1 MDLRKTAENMKARG
15 FTVRRYATAA
25 EAAAALAEE
34 LRGRTIGIGGSMTV
48 AQMGLAEMLERQ
60 GCTVYARSRSMSP
73 AEAEQAGRAE
83 RYISSANGI
92 AETGEIVNIDGTGNR
107 VAATL
112 YGPQKLYLIA
122 GRNKLAPTLQDAV
135 WRARN
140 IAAPLN
146 ARRLNKKTPCTVGEP
161 KCHDCRSPERIC
173 RGMTIHMAPMKGV
186 GETIVVLI
194 DEELGY

>member
-1 MDLRKTAENMKARG
+1 MNAEKALENLSRNG
-15 FTVRRYATAA
+15 FNAKYFGTAA
-25 EAAAALAEE
+25 QAADYLAAQLHGKTIGFGGSVTLDTMGLYDRLSADNTLFWHWKQPTDEARAAAAH
-34 LRGRTIGIGGSMTV
+34 
-48 AQMGLAEMLERQ
+48 AQIYL
-60 GCTVYARSRSMSP
+60 T
-73 AEAEQAGRAE
+73 
-83 RYISSANGI
+83 SANAI

>member
-15 FTVRRYATAA
+15 FTVRCYATAS
-25 EAAAALAEE
+25 EAATALAEE
-34 LRGRTIGIGGSMTV
+34 LRGRTVGIGGSMTV

>member
-15 FTVRRYATAA
+15 FTVRCYATAS

-34 LRGRTIGIGGSMTV
+34 LRGRTVGIGGSMTV

-161 KCHDCRSPERIC
+161 KCHDCRSLERIC

>member
-15 FTVRRYATAA
+15 FAVRCYATAS

-34 LRGRTIGIGGSMTV
+34 LRGRTVGIGGSMTV

-83 RYISSANGI
+83 GYISSANGI

>member
-15 FTVRRYATAA
+15 FTVRCYATAS

-34 LRGRTIGIGGSMTV
+34 LRGRTVGIGGSMTV

-92 AETGEIVNIDGTGNR
+92 DETGEIVNIDGTGNR

>member
-15 FTVRRYATAA
+15 FTVRCYATAS
-25 EAAAALAEE
+25 EAATALAEE
-34 LRGRTIGIGGSMTV
+34 LQDRTVGIGGSMTV

-83 RYISSANGI
+83 GYISSANGI

>member
-15 FTVRRYATAA
+15 FTVRCYATAS

-34 LRGRTIGIGGSMTV
+34 LRGRTVGIGGSMTV

-60 GCTVYARSRSMSP
+60 GCTVHARSRSMSP

>member
-15 FTVRRYATAA
+15 FTVRGYATAS
-25 EAAAALAEE
+25 EAAAALAED
-34 LRGRTIGIGGSMTV
+34 LRGRTVGIGGSMTV

-83 RYISSANGI
+83 GYISSANGI

-161 KCHDCRSPERIC
+161 KCHDCRSQERIC

>member
-15 FTVRRYATAA
+15 FTVRCYATAS

-34 LRGRTIGIGGSMTV
+34 LRGRTVGIGGSMTV

-83 RYISSANGI
+83 GYISSANGI

-161 KCHDCRSPERIC
+161 KCHDCRRPERIC

>member
-15 FTVRRYATAA
+15 FTVRCYATAS
-25 EAAAALAEE
+25 EAATALAEE
-34 LRGRTIGIGGSMTV
+34 LRGRTVGIGGSMTV

-122 GRNKLAPTLQDAV
+122 GRNKLAPTLEDAV

-161 KCHDCRSPERIC
+161 KCHDCHSPERIC

>member
-15 FTVRRYATAA
+15 FTVRCYATAA

-34 LRGRTIGIGGSMTV
+34 LRGRTVGIGGSMTV

>member
-15 FTVRRYATAA
+15 FTVRCYATAS

-34 LRGRTIGIGGSMTV
+34 LRGRTVGIGGSMTV

-83 RYISSANGI
+83 GYISSANGI

-122 GRNKLAPTLQDAV
+122 GRNKLAPTLQGAV

>member
-15 FTVRRYATAA
+15 FTVRCYATAA

-34 LRGRTIGIGGSMTV
+34 LRGRTVGIGGSMTV

-122 GRNKLAPTLQDAV
+122 GRNKLAPTLEDAV

>member
-15 FTVRRYATAA
+15 FTVRCYATAS

-34 LRGRTIGIGGSMTV
+34 LRGRTVGIGGSMTV

-92 AETGEIVNIDGTGNR
+92 AETGEIVNIDGTGTR
-107 VAATL
+107 VAAPL

-122 GRNKLAPTLQDAV
+122 GRTKLAPTLEDAV

>member
-15 FTVRRYATAA
+15 FTVRCYATAS

-34 LRGRTIGIGGSMTV
+34 LRGRTVGIGGSMTV

-122 GRNKLAPTLQDAV
+122 GRNKSAPTLQDAV

>member
-15 FTVRRYATAA
+15 FTVRCYATAS

-34 LRGRTIGIGGSMTV
+34 LRGRTVGIGGSMTV

-83 RYISSANGI
+83 GYISSANGI
-92 AETGEIVNIDGTGNR
+92 AETGEIVNLDGTGNR

-146 ARRLNKKTPCTVGEP
+146 ARRLNKKTPCTVGEA

>member
-15 FTVRRYATAA
+15 FTVRCYATAS
-25 EAAAALAEE
+25 EPAAALAEE
-34 LRGRTIGIGGSMTV
+34 LRGRTVGIGGSMTV

-83 RYISSANGI
+83 GYISSANGI

-122 GRNKLAPTLQDAV
+122 GRNEWPPTLQDAV

-140 IAAPLN
+140 SAAPLN

>member
-15 FTVRRYATAA
+15 FTVRCYATAS

-34 LRGRTIGIGGSMTV
+34 LRGRTVGIGGSMTV

-122 GRNKLAPTLQDAV
+122 GRNMLAPTLQDAV

>member
-1 MDLRKTAENMKARG
+1 MDLRKTAENMKVRG
-15 FTVRRYATAA
+15 FTVRCYATAA

-83 RYISSANGI
+83 VYLCSANGI

>member
-15 FTVRRYATAA
+15 FTVRCYATAS

-34 LRGRTIGIGGSMTV
+34 LRGRTVGIGGSMTV

-83 RYISSANGI
+83 GYISSANGI

-161 KCHDCRSPERIC
+161 KCHDCRSPKRIC

>member
-15 FTVRRYATAA
+15 FTVRCYATAA

-34 LRGRTIGIGGSMTV
+34 LRGRTVGIGGSRPV

-83 RYISSANGI
+83 GYISSANGI

-122 GRNKLAPTLQDAV
+122 GRNKLAPTLEDAV

-146 ARRLNKKTPCTVGEP
+146 ARRVNKKTPCTVGEP

>member
-15 FTVRRYATAA
+15 FTVRCYAAA
-25 EAAAALAEE
+25 SEAAAALAEE
-34 LRGRTIGIGGSMTV
+34 LRARTVGIGGSMTV

-83 RYISSANGI
+83 GYISSANGI

>member
-15 FTVRRYATAA
+15 FTVRCYATAS

-34 LRGRTIGIGGSMTV
+34 LRGRTVGIGGSMTV

-83 RYISSANGI
+83 GYISSANGI

-112 YGPQKLYLIA
+112 YGPKKLYLIA

-146 ARRLNKKTPCTVGEP
+146 ARRLNKETPCTVGEP
-161 KCHDCRSPERIC
+161 KCHDGRSPERIC

>member
-15 FTVRRYATAA
+15 FTVRCYATAS
-25 EAAAALAEE
+25 EAATALAEE
-34 LRGRTIGIGGSMTV
+34 LRGRTVGIGGSMTV

-122 GRNKLAPTLQDAV
+122 GRNKLAPTLEDAV

>member
-15 FTVRRYATAA
+15 FTVRCYATAS

-34 LRGRTIGIGGSMTV
+34 LRGRTVGIGGSMTV

-146 ARRLNKKTPCTVGEP
+146 ARRLNKQTPCTVGEP

>member
-15 FTVRRYATAA
+15 FTVRCYATAA
-25 EAAAALAEE
+25 EAATALAEE
-34 LRGRTIGIGGSMTV
+34 LRGRTVGIGGSMTV

-83 RYISSANGI
+83 GYISSANGI